1 MTWITSG
8 SISSCEL
15 PLMKHKL
22 IILVMATACLVQAFD
37 WSGYKLTEE
46 KLPPVTIVNGNF
58 EKGGE
63 GWKLNDEHKVV
74 RGEGINLSS
83 GLVIERTDPNQYTLC
98 GQHVKGCV
106 PGQAYNISVR
116 VRCENVQGGKKGA
129 TIGIEVKAGS
139 SVGLGDFAHLKWFHD
154 RFNPKGFVGVVLYTG
169 EDVLGFGRNLYAV
182 PMANLVM

>member
-1 MTWITSG
+1 
-8 SISSCEL
+8 
-15 PLMKHKL
+15 MKHKL
-22 IILVMATACLVQAFD
+22 ITFVMATACLVQAFD

-83 GLVIERTDPNQYTLC
+83 GLVIERTDPNQYALC

-116 VRCENVQGGKKGA
+116 VRCVNVQGGTKGA
-129 TIGIEVKAGS
+129 TIGIVHTDRHSGDASPLDFWFRLSCGQLSGVISETQRVGQSWELPAPLSGAAGC
-139 SVGLGDFAHLKWFHD
+139 GDL
-154 RFNPKGFVGVVLYTG
+154 RLC
-169 EDVLGFGRNLYAV
+169 
-182 PMANLVM
+182 